1 MKEINAI
8 VKRLKYPVAT
18 IVLVTACYIC
28 LTAKETFS
36 AATKNYTRDELQ
48 KMVVSAAVSYY
59 YNNYYSDYEQYLLD
73 SDIVY
78 PYIGGNDVSDKGA
91 NKCIL
96 DYQNKT
102 GCVSADNYYP
112 LVSTTFYRNLK
123 ITPEEVR

>member
-59 YNNYYSDYEQYLLD
+59 YNNYYSDYEQYLLY

-78 PYIGGNDVSDKGA
+78 PYKKKQSGN
-91 NKCIL
+91 
-96 DYQNKT
+96 
-102 GCVSADNYYP
+102 
-112 LVSTTFYRNLK
+112 
-123 ITPEEVR
+123 